1 MPPHPPHQHN
11 TNNIQIWVN
20 LFSSIIALWFLS
32 FSPLDQTMSSLKL
45 VLSSPTLQLHILLL
59 SLTATLGLLLLFH
72 VIATYGA
79 LIASLIMTVRQFV
92 SIVCNA
98 AWFGNMT
105 SVPLLGWAGIGFMA
119 AGIWIKMDRRYDEPT
134 KSEAKDGK
142 KKDAWLSPRTSKKAS
157 VVMRQYGFPL
167 VVCPVSFVALIA
179 TIEFF
184 RQPTPAIVD
193 AIWGINS

>member
-1 MPPHPPHQHN
+1 
-11 TNNIQIWVN
+11 
-20 LFSSIIALWFLS
+20 
-32 FSPLDQTMSSLKL
+32 MSSLKL
-45 VLSSPTLQLHILLL
+45 TLTSPTLQLHIFML
-59 SLTATLGLLLLFH
+59 SATATAGLLVLFH

-105 SVPLLGWAGIGFMA
+105 AVPLLGWAGIGFMA
-119 AGIWIKMDRRYDEPT
+119 AGIWIKMDRRYDDAVQT
-134 KSEAKDGK
+134 KGEKTASDS
-142 KKDAWLSPRTSKKAS
+142 WLSSKRMSRAHS
-157 VVMRQYGFPL
+157 LAWQYGFPL
-167 VVCPVSFVALIA
+167 VVCPVIFVLLIA